1 MGLWVWVLVFMT
13 AVGSSSLDDLFVG
26 VLIVVRLVV
35 WFIWFLCSDLV
46 RLRLGL
52 FAFWWPAGVAC

>member
-1 MGLWVWVLVFMT
+1 MT

-52 FAFWWPAGVAC
+52 FAFWWPASVAC

>member
-1 MGLWVWVLVFMT
+1 MT

-52 FAFWWPAGVAC
+52 FDFWWPASVAC